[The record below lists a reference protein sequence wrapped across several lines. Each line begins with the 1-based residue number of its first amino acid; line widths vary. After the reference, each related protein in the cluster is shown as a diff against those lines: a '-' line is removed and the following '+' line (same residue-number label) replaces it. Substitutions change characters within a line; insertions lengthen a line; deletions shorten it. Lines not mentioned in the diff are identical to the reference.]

1 MIHFPA
7 KKTCL
12 GKSIG
17 LLLLISSA
25 LLLPGTGHAQTTQR
39 DPDRLRQEREEV
51 RRKLDALKKEINETS
66 GEKKQAAKAL
76 NQLQQR
82 LEKTQNRLAELDR
95 DRDLLEA
102 DIRRLGAEEIEMRA
116 AVEQTRDRLAEV
128 MRNQYRR
135 VEVNPTQAW
144 LAGKSASEAARE
156 SYWYDRIS
164 AAERDLATRQA
175 TQARELEAIRLG
187 LEKKQDRLETT
198 IAEQNK
204 SQRELMAQREERNQ
218 LLADLNSKLKSQEL
232 ERKRLQRDD
241 ARLGNVIAEVTRA
254 IEEARRKQAQAAQQQ
269 KQQQKQSGKQDKP
282 SRGKAPEKPD
292 YSAPPPM
299 PSTGEFAKL
308 KGRLVLPVQG
318 TVVGQFG
325 QTRSKDGQGP
335 SWKGIFIATDA
346 GQAVR
351 AVADGRVVFSEWLRG
366 FGEIVILDHGDQF
379 LSVYGNNG
387 KLLKR
392 SGDSVKAGETIAETG
407 NSSGN
412 LDTGLYFEL
421 RNQGQPFDPISWTKG
436 R

>member
-1 MIHFPA
+1 MINFSGFKIHHQHW
-7 KKTCL
+7 L
-12 GKSIG
+12 
-17 LLLLISSA
+17 A
-25 LLLPGTGHAQTTQR
+25 LLLAGAALLPLPGQTQTPSR
-39 DPDRLRQEREEV
+39 DPAGLRQEREEV
-51 RRKLDALKKEINETS
+51 RRKLEALKKEINETS

-76 NQLQQR
+76 NQLQQQ
-82 LEKTQNRLAELDR
+82 LEKTQSRLAALDKDR
-95 DRDLLEA
+95 DELEA
-102 DIRRLGAEEIEMRA
+102 DIRRLGAEEVQMRA
-116 AVEQTRDRLAEV
+116 AVENTQERLAEV
-128 MRNQYRR
+128 LRNQYRR

-156 SYWYDRIS
+156 SYWYERIS
-164 AAERDLATRQA
+164 TAERDLANRQA

-187 LEKKQDRLETT
+187 LEKKQDRLENT

-254 IEEARRKQAQAAQQQ
+254 IEEARRKQALAAQQQ
-269 KQQQKQSGKQDKP
+269 KQPKP
-282 SRGKAPEKPD
+282 PGKAGSSKPPEKPD

-335 SWKGIFIATDA
+335 SWKGIFIAAPA

-351 AVADGRVVFSEWLRG
+351 AVADGRVVFAEWLRG

-392 SGDSVKAGETIAETG
+392 SGDSVKAGDTIAETG

-421 RNQGQPFDPISWTKG
+421 RNQGQPFDPISWTRG